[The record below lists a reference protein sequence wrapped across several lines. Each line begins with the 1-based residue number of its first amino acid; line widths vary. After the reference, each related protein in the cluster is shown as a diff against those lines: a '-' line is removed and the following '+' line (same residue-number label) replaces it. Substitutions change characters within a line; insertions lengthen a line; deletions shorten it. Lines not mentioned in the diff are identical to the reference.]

1 MKPNTYRNLTSVCM
15 VSLVALSF
23 ANLVVKLTKKD
34 KKNVNEKKK
43 KRRTIIPTPLSTP
56 REFDAVLLTEDDDQ
70 IKTKNEFME
79 IRKVLVDA
87 VEDLESKSKKDGNNS
102 R

>member
-1 MKPNTYRNLTSVCM
+1 MKSNTYRNLTSVCM
-15 VSLVALSF
+15 ISLVVLSF

-43 KRRTIIPTPLSTP
+43 KRRTTIPTMLSTP

-79 IRKVLVDA
+79 IRKMMVDA
-87 VEDLESKSKKDGNNS
+87 IEDLNSKQKENGS

>member
-1 MKPNTYRNLTSVCM
+1 MKSNTYRNLTSVCM
-15 VSLVALSF
+15 ISLVVLSF

-43 KRRTIIPTPLSTP
+43 KRRTTIPTMLSTP

-79 IRKVLVDA
+79 IKKMMVDA
-87 VEDLESKSKKDGNNS
+87 IEDLNSKQKENGS

>member
-1 MKPNTYRNLTSVCM
+1 MKSNTYRNLTSVCM
-15 VSLVALSF
+15 ISLVVLSF

-43 KRRTIIPTPLSTP
+43 KRRTTIPTMLSTP

-79 IRKVLVDA
+79 IRKMMVDA
-87 VEDLESKSKKDGNNS
+87 MEDLNSKQKENGS